1 MGVAV
6 GIAVGVGIAVLV
18 VVGVGLGNLVLVV
31 VVVGVG
37 IDVLVVV
44 VVGDAVGSTVGVGA
58 GPAWATADQTV
69 TAIATMTRVPTAGRR
84 IVAFDTVL
92 LLMRETSRER
102 AAARLYHGS
111 IGTGCLVS
119 AAVPC

>member
-6 GIAVGVGIAVLV
+6 GIAVGVGID
-18 VVGVGLGNLVLVV
+18 VLVV

-44 VVGDAVGSTVGVGA
+44 VVGDAVGSTVGVGV

-69 TAIATMTRVPTAGRR
+69 TVSATITRDPTTERR
-84 IVAFDTVL
+84 IVAFDTALPPHVRDL
-92 LLMRETSRER
+92 NGANCPIAEPP
-102 AAARLYHGS
+102 A
-111 IGTGCLVS
+111 
-119 AAVPC
+119 